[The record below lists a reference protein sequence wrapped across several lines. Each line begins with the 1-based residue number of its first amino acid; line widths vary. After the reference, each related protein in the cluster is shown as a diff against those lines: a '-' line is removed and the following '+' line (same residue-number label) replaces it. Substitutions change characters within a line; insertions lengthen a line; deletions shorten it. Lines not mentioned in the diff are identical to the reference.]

1 MDRTLFKHYVRDPHS
16 VPQDAAKELES
27 VVEQFPWFQAA
38 RVLLA
43 RSMKNGNQIR
53 YPEVLKDAA
62 LHTGNRSLLFKLLN
76 QESTEEP
83 HTETNL
89 PANTVPEPEF
99 ADTQAPF
106 TRIPVPDKPPL
117 IGNPVPELA
126 STGESITPVPAPIA
140 PVHTKDPQPEFV
152 SPPESFPA
160 IDSAEKPFQIAPAP
174 EETPVKE
181 APAVS
186 LQFGQAEAISQKKD
200 NPFEQQVPD
209 KTTDTFSGWLLRFK
223 LSGANESP
231 IVKDRSLK
239 EPVSETV
246 GSSAEDVA
254 LTSLIDTFI
263 KTEPRIGKPEKRDF
277 FSPINMA
284 KKSAEDKNEIVSETL
299 AKLYADQGNL
309 EKAVDAY
316 KKLSLL
322 NPAKSTYFAALIEKL
337 ENPSP
342 L

>member
-16 VPQDAAKELES
+16 VPQDAAKDLES

-99 ADTQAPF
+99 
-106 TRIPVPDKPPL
+106 
-117 IGNPVPELA
+117 
-126 STGESITPVPAPIA
+126 
-140 PVHTKDPQPEFV
+140 V

-181 APAVS
+181 APVVS

-200 NPFEQQVPD
+200 NPFEQHVPD

-223 LSGANESP
+223 LSGTNETP
-231 IVKDRSLK
+231 IVKDRTIEES
-239 EPVSETV
+239 VSETV

-254 LTSLIDTFI
+254 LTNLIDTFI